1 MEFKPSCFQDAFY
14 QPSYLLHKLMLIRK
28 HVTKSYNTGQYRYK
42 IKTILNIA
50 FLKAAVDE
58 VVLVSEMKSMSRC

>member
-14 QPSYLLHKLMLIRK
+14 QPSYLLHKLMLIQK

-42 IKTILNIA
+42 IKTVHNIA

-58 VVLVSEMKSMSRC
+58 VVLVSEMKSMSRY